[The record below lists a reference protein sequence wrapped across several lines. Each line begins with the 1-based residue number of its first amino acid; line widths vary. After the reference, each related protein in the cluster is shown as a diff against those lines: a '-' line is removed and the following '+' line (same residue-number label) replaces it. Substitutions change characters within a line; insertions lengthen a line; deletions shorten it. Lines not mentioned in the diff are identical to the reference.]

1 MADEIKSSPEIVNEI
16 TSPLVGLEEGI
27 DKPLQASI
35 KKMSGM
41 TGPSQGATVTRDLPK
56 KAQEATKMSQKAAK
70 EVRKMAGLMDDQ
82 DKVLKVAI
90 NIALGGIN
98 AITTIATKN
107 APRTKYNK

>member
-41 TGPSQGATVTRDLPK
+41 TGPSQGATVTRALPK
-56 KAQEATKMSQKAAK
+56 KALVMRQILSILMAQLAVITHF
-70 EVRKMAGLMDDQ
+70 VRHS
-82 DKVLKVAI
+82 
-90 NIALGGIN
+90 
-98 AITTIATKN
+98 
-107 APRTKYNK
+107 RR